1 MSILKATQ
9 EKEIVNIYYSCRCQK
24 LLINVYLLFFDALS
38 TRIKGL
44 IFSSLTEYF
53 DMTYYLVLI
62 NLFQFTY
69 RFRISMY
76 GDFVRIAQK

>member
-53 DMTYYLVLI
+53 DLTYYLVLI
-62 NLFQFTY
+62 VY
-69 RFRISMY
+69 RFRISIY

>member
-1 MSILKATQ
+1 MSILKANQ

-53 DMTYYLVLI
+53 NLTYCLVLI
-62 NLFQFTY
+62 VY
-69 RFRISMY
+69 RFRISIY
-76 GDFVRIAQK
+76 GDFMRRAQK

>member
-1 MSILKATQ
+1 MSILNATQ

-53 DMTYYLVLI
+53 DVTYYLVLI
-62 NLFQFTY
+62 NLFIVLEYQY
-69 RFRISMY
+69 M
-76 GDFVRIAQK
+76 GVL

>member
-1 MSILKATQ
+1 MSILKANQ

-53 DMTYYLVLI
+53 NLTYYLVLI
-62 NLFQFTY
+62 VY

-76 GDFVRIAQK
+76 GGFVRIAQK

>member
-1 MSILKATQ
+1 MSILKANQ

-53 DMTYYLVLI
+53 NLTYCLVLI
-62 NLFQFTY
+62 VY
-69 RFRISMY
+69 RFRISIY

>member
-1 MSILKATQ
+1 MSILKANQ

-53 DMTYYLVLI
+53 NLTYYLVLI
-62 NLFQFTY
+62 VY
-69 RFRISMY
+69 RFRISIY

>member
-1 MSILKATQ
+1 MSILKANQ

-53 DMTYYLVLI
+53 NLTYYLVLI
-62 NLFQFTY
+62 VY
-69 RFRISMY
+69 RFRISIY
-76 GDFVRIAQK
+76 GGFVRIAQK

>member
-1 MSILKATQ
+1 MSILKANQ

-62 NLFQFTY
+62 Y
-69 RFRISMY
+69 RFRISIY

>member
-53 DMTYYLVLI
+53 DVTYYLVLI

-69 RFRISMY
+69 RFRISIY